1 MGVSRGLSAVLE
13 IEVRRDHA
21 LGLPRQLIESRDVG
35 IIQPE
40 QIVVSLLPQFFWQ
53 FSRFILRQERHV
65 LHFREENQVG
75 PCSLADKI
83 ITLLEIRFHIFGH
96 SHLCHGKLNHSFPLV
111 CSKTQAKALAVRMS
125 LSWK

>member
-1 MGVSRGLSAVLE
+1 M
-13 IEVRRDHA
+13 
-21 LGLPRQLIESRDVG
+21 G
-35 IIQPE
+35 IIRPE

-96 SHLCHGKLNHSFPLV
+96 SHLCHGKLHHSFPPRLFQDPGKGLGRTDV
-111 CSKTQAKALAVRMS
+111 VVLEMISFVPFQCTC
-125 LSWK
+125 